1 MDPFS
6 EFKVIKWYCF
16 SNFLKVT
23 DRDLVIDRGLGGDL
37 DPDPAG
43 GIAHVPAVTD
53 EHFSQINLC

>member
-53 EHFSQINLC
+53 ENFSQSNLC